1 VNTNGSPR
9 VLVVTGAYAPE
20 LSGGGLQARA
30 LIGALREH
38 ARFMV
43 LTTSTDDALPKESE
57 VDGVE
62 VLRVAVDI
70 RSRLS
75 KVRAAF
81 RMATLLMRHRSDFDL
96 VHLHGFSRK
105 AMLVVPI
112 AHALGKKVVLTLHTA
127 EEDEPDAVRALGR
140 FAFACF
146 KSIDLYVAISPR
158 VADAYRAAGFPPARL
173 AMGSNGIDLHRFQPA
188 MPADRDALRTKLGLD
203 DRRRWILFVGF
214 FSRDKGPH
222 VLFQAWRRLA
232 AALRARSGLLFVG
245 ATESQYHEIDSTL
258 AEEIRSGAAEAGA
271 SESVIFYGET
281 AAVEECFRAADVFVF
296 PSRREARGMALVEA
310 MACGL
315 PSIAS
320 RLPGATDHVED
331 GVSGLLVPPHDVDA
345 LAAALTCLLTD
356 PQRAAALGRRAREAV
371 EASFDIR
378 RTSLPMVELYRSLIR
393 GSTPAPGFAR

>member
-1 VNTNGSPR
+1 VSDLGSPR

-30 LIGALREH
+30 LVGALREH

-43 LTTSTDDALPKESE
+43 LTTSTDEALPKESE
-57 VDGVE
+57 VDGVT
-62 VLRVAVDI
+62 VMRVAVDI
-70 RSRLS
+70 RSPLS
-75 KVRAAF
+75 KIRAAV
-81 RMATLLMRHRSDFDL
+81 RMASVLVHHRNDFDL

-112 AHALGKKVVLTLHTA
+112 AHLLGKKVVLTLHTA
-127 EEDEPDAVRALGR
+127 EEDEPDAVKALGR
-140 FAFACF
+140 LAFACF

-158 VADAYRAAGFPPARL
+158 LADAYRTAGFPAARL
-173 AMGSNGIDLHRFQPA
+173 AMGSNGIDLRRFQPA
-188 MPADRDALRTKLGLD
+188 TPAERDALRAGLGLD
-203 DRRRWILFVGF
+203 GHRRWILFVGF

-222 VLFQAWRRLA
+222 VLFEAWRRLT
-232 AALRARSGLLFVG
+232 AALRARTGLLYVG
-245 ATESQYHEIDSTL
+245 ATESLYHEIDSTL
-258 AEEIRSGAAEAGA
+258 ADEIRAGAAEAGA
-271 SESVIFYGET
+271 SDAVIFHGET
-281 AAVEECFRAADVFVF
+281 AAVEDCFRAADIFVF

-356 PQRAAALGRRAREAV
+356 AERAAGLGRRARQSV

-378 RTSLPMVELYRSLIR
+378 RTALPMVDLYRKLIA
-393 GSTPAPGFAR
+393 GSAAAPGFAR